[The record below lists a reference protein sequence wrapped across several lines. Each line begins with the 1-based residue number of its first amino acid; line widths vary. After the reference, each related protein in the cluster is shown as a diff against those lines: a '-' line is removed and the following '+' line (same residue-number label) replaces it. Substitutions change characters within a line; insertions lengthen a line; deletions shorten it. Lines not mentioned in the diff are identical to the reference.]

1 MAMFLIVPSN
11 YDDYKMFSPPAFTAD
26 TKVDRRPAK
35 RRLPRVKR

>member
-1 MAMFLIVPSN
+1 MFLLVPSN
-11 YDDYKMFSPPAFTAD
+11 YDDFKMFAPAATSSD